1 MKILWIVNMVLPR
14 LANHLGI
21 SGGLSGTWMYDAS
34 ERLAKEEDVEL
45 AIACVHGAEYKK
57 IKLDDTIFYCL
68 PGTGRDM
75 MFYNKKFE
83 GIWKNIYDDFKP
95 DIVHLHGTEYTHGLA
110 FMRACPNA
118 KTVIS
123 LQGVI
128 NRIKDVDLTDLNFW
142 QCLRYRTKREWLRF
156 NGMWEMHLWHKQTAK
171 TEREMLSKTDDIVCV
186 DSWHRA
192 QAKRLNPNAN
202 VHIID
207 YNLRKSF
214 YDSEKWNIDKIN
226 RHQISTNPGGT
237 PLKGLANLCR
247 AIALVK
253 DTYPDVK
260 VLVPGMTE
268 RNGELAPT
276 SGYAKYLR
284 NLIRKLGVKENIKF
298 LGKQTEEEM
307 LNNMITS
314 HVQVVPSAIEG
325 PSLVLREGM
334 HLGVP
339 TIASFR
345 GGMADFVDDKVN
357 GFLYDYNEVS
367 YLAMRITDIFSDD
380 ELAKRLSK
388 NAIEKT
394 AIAHDR
400 EKNLKSYKDTYYKVL
415 SK

>member
-1 MKILWIVNMVLPR
+1 MKILWIVNMALPR
-14 LANHLGI
+14 LAKHLGVA
-21 SGGLSGTWMYDAS
+21 SGSSGTWMYEAS
-34 ERLAKEEDVEL
+34 ERLAKESDVEL
-45 AIACVHGAEYKK
+45 AIACVRGTEYKK
-57 IKLDDTIFYCL
+57 IQLDDTTFYCL
-68 PGTGRDM
+68 PGKGRDM

-83 GIWKNIYDDFKP
+83 GLWKEIYNDFKP

-110 FMRACPNA
+110 FMRACPEA

-123 LQGVI
+123 LQGII
-128 NRIKDVDLTDLNFW
+128 NRIKDVDLTELNFF
-142 QCLRYRTKREWLRF
+142 QCLKYRTLREWLRF
-156 NGMWEMHLWHKQTAK
+156 NGMWEMHLWHKKTAK
-171 TEREMLSKTDDIVCV
+171 TEKEMLSKTNDIVCV

-202 VHIID
+202 IYIVD
-207 YNLRKSF
+207 YNLRQSF
-214 YDSEKWNIDKIN
+214 YDSEKWDISKIN

-253 DTYPDVK
+253 RTYPDVK

-276 SGYAKYLR
+276 TGYAKYLR
-284 NLIRKLGVKENIKF
+284 KVIRELGLKDNIKF
-298 LGKQTEEEM
+298 LGNQTETEM

-345 GGMADFVDDKVN
+345 GGMADFIDDKVN
-357 GFLYDYNEVS
+357 GFLYDYNEIS
-367 YLAMRITDIFSDD
+367 YLAMRITDIFENDD
-380 ELAKRLSK
+380 LAVSLSK
-388 NAIEKT
+388 NAIAKAT
-394 AIAHDR
+394 IAHDR
-400 EKNLKSYKDTYYKVL
+400 EKNHKAIKDMYYKVL
-415 SK
+415 GK